1 MKAHD
6 HLAQDPVM
14 ASLIERHGRLRLK
27 SSRTEPY
34 EALCEAVIYQ
44 QLHAKAAAAIFGRVV
59 GQIGGCAFP
68 APAQLLETSD
78 GALRAAGLSRN
89 KSLALRDIAAHAAD
103 GRLPTRAE
111 SRRLSDGELIE
122 RLTDIRGIGR
132 WTVEMFLMFNLGR
145 PDVLPAD
152 DLGVRKGFMSAY
164 RKRELPA
171 PKALAEFGQRWAPHR
186 TLASFYLWRAAD
198 TNA

>member
-1 MKAHD
+1 MTAHD

-14 ASLIERHGRLRLK
+14 AGLIERHGRLRLRT
-27 SSRTEPY
+27 SLTEPY

-44 QLHAKAAAAIFGRVV
+44 QLHAKAASTIFGRVV
-59 GQIGGCAFP
+59 EQIGGGAFP
-68 APAQLLETSD
+68 DPARLLETSD
-78 GALRAAGLSRN
+78 ENLRAAGLSRN
-89 KSLALRDIAAHAAD
+89 KALALRDIAAHAAD
-103 GRLPTRAE
+103 GRLPSRAE
-111 SRRLSDGELIE
+111 SRRLSDGELVE

-132 WTVEMFLMFNLGR
+132 WTVEMFLMFHLGR

-152 DLGVRKGFMSAY
+152 DLGVRKGFMNAY

-171 PKALAEFGQRWAPHR
+171 PKALAEFGLRWAPHR

-198 TNA
+198 TAG